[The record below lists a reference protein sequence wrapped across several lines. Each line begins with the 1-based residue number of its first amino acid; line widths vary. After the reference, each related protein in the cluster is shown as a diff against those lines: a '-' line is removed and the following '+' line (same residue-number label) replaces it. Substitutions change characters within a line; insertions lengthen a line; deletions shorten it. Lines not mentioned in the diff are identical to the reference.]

1 MKIAV
6 LGTGAAGTTIASK
19 LIELGHQVMIGS
31 RSNTNE
37 KAIEF
42 VNKFEKNASNG
53 TFEEAANFGEIVFN
67 CIKGE
72 FAIEALQSA
81 GKGIENKIIIDIS
94 IPVNTHKEAPLSLIP
109 ELCNTNSLGE
119 EIQKKFPNTKVVKT
133 LNTMWSTLMTSP
145 STLKNGDHT
154 NFICG
159 NDEEAKNKV
168 KSLLLEIGWKEETI
182 LDLGDIVG
190 SRGTEAIILL
200 WLRIWGA
207 TIGTFS
213 IKVVN

>member
-6 LGTGAAGTTIASK
+6 LGTGAVGTTIASK
-19 LIELGHQVMIGS
+19 LIELGHEVMIGS
-31 RSNTNE
+31 RSKTNE
-37 KAIEF
+37 KAIKF
-42 VNKFEKNASNG
+42 VNKFDTKATNG
-53 TFEEAANFGEIVFN
+53 TFEEAAFFGEIVFN

-72 FAIEALQSA
+72 FAIEALKSA
-81 GKGIENKIIIDIS
+81 EKGIRNKILIDIS
-94 IPVNTHKEAPLSLIP
+94 IPVNTRNGAPLSLIP

-119 EIQKKFPNTKVVKT
+119 EIQKNFPDTKVVKT
-133 LNTMWSTLMTSP
+133 LNTMWNTLMISP
-145 STLKNGDHT
+145 SMLQNGDHT

-159 NDEEAKNKV
+159 NDEEAKDKV
-168 KSLLLEIGWKEETI
+168 KNLLKEIGWLEETI

-190 SRGTEAIILL
+190 SRGTEAIVLL

-213 IKVVN
+213 LKVVN

>member
-1 MKIAV
+1 MKIAI
-6 LGTGAAGTTIASK
+6 LGTGTVGTTIGSK

-42 VNKFEKNASNG
+42 VNKFDKNASNG
-53 TFEEAANFGEIVFN
+53 TFEEAAAFGEIIFN
-67 CIKGE
+67 CVKGE
-72 FAIEALQSA
+72 FSIAALKSA
-81 GKGIENKIIIDIS
+81 GSGIDNKILIDIS
-94 IPVNTHKEAPLSLIP
+94 NPSDTSKGAPLTLIP

-119 EIQKKFPNTKVVKT
+119 EIQKAFPNMKVVKT
-133 LNTMWSTLMTSP
+133 LNTMWSTLMVIP
-145 STLKNGDHT
+145 SMLQDGNHT

-168 KSLLLEIGWKEETI
+168 KSLLHEIGWKEDSI
-182 LDLGDIVG
+182 IDLGDITA
-190 SRGTEAIILL
+190 SRGTESLLLL
-200 WLRIWGA
+200 WLRIWGS

>member
-6 LGTGAAGTTIASK
+6 LGTGAVGTTIAAK

-42 VNKFEKNASNG
+42 VNKFDSNASNG
-53 TFEEAANFGEIVFN
+53 TFEDAASFGEIIFN
-67 CIKGE
+67 CVKGE
-72 FAIEALQSA
+72 FAIEALTTA
-81 GKGIENKIIIDIS
+81 KEGIRNKILIDIS
-94 IPVNTHKEAPLSLIP
+94 IPTNTKSAAPLTLIP

-119 EIQKKFPNTKVVKT
+119 EIQKNFPDTKVVKT
-133 LNTMWSTLMTSP
+133 LNTMWNTLMMIP
-145 STLKNGDHT
+145 SMLKEGDHT

-159 NDEEAKNKV
+159 NDEEAKNEV
-168 KSLLLEIGWKEETI
+168 KNLLKEIGWKEESI
-182 LDLGDIVG
+182 LDLGDITAA
-190 SRGTEAIILL
+190 RGTEGITPL
-200 WLRIWGA
+200 WLRIWGS
-207 TIGTFS
+207 TMGTFS

>member
-6 LGTGAAGTTIASK
+6 LGTGTVGITIASK
-19 LIELGHQVMIGS
+19 LVELGHQVMIGS
-31 RSNTNE
+31 RNSSNE

-42 VNKFEKNASNG
+42 VNKFDSNASNG
-53 TFEEAANFGEIVFN
+53 TFEEAAHFGEIVFN

-72 FAIEALQSA
+72 FAIEALKST
-81 GKGIENKIIIDIS
+81 GKGIENKILVDIS
-94 IPVNTHKEAPLSLIP
+94 IPVDSSKGAPLSLLP

-119 EIQKKFPNTKVVKT
+119 EIQKNFPNTKVVKT
-133 LNTMWSTLMTSP
+133 LNTMWSTLMTTP
-145 STLKNGDHT
+145 KILQNGDHT

-168 KSLLLEIGWKEETI
+168 KSLLNEMGWKQERI
-182 LDLGDIVG
+182 LDLGDIIG
-190 SRGTEAIILL
+190 SRGTEATVLL

-213 IKVVN
+213 LKVVN

>member
-6 LGTGAAGTTIASK
+6 LGTGAVGITIASK
-19 LIELGHQVMIGS
+19 LVELGHQVMIGS

-42 VNKFEKNASNG
+42 TNKFDSNASNG
-53 TFEEAANFGEIVFN
+53 TFEEAAVFGEIIFN

-72 FAIEALQSA
+72 FAIEALKSA
-81 GKGIENKIIIDIS
+81 EKGITNKILIDVS
-94 IPVNTHKEAPLSLIP
+94 LPTNTKAGTPLTLIP

-119 EIQKKFPNTKVVKT
+119 EIQKNFPDTKVVKT
-133 LNTMWSTLMTSP
+133 LNTMWSTLMMIP
-145 STLKNGDHT
+145 SMLKEGDHT

-159 NDEEAKNKV
+159 NDDEAKNKV
-168 KSLLLEIGWKEETI
+168 KSLLKEIGWKEESI
-182 LDLGDIVG
+182 LDLGDITAA
-190 SRGTEAIILL
+190 RGTEGLIPL
-200 WLRIWGA
+200 WLRIWGV

-213 IKVVN
+213 FKVVN

>member
-1 MKIAV
+1 MKIGI
-6 LGTGAAGTTIASK
+6 LGTGAVGTTIASK
-19 LIELGHQVMIGS
+19 LIELGHEVMIGS

-42 VNKFEKNASNG
+42 VNKFNVNASNG
-53 TFEEAANFGEIVFN
+53 TFEEAAFFGEIIFN

-72 FAIEALQSA
+72 FAIEALTTA
-81 GKGIENKIIIDIS
+81 EKGIRHKILIDVS
-94 IPVNTHKEAPLSLIP
+94 IPVNTHKGTPLSLLP

-119 EIQKKFPNTKVVKT
+119 EIQRHFQDTKVVKT
-133 LNTMWSTLMTSP
+133 LNTMWNTLMIAP
-145 STLKNGDHT
+145 ATLKNGDHT

-159 NDEEAKNKV
+159 NDEEAKDKV
-168 KSLLLEIGWKEETI
+168 KSLLNEIGWKNESI

-190 SRGTEAIILL
+190 SRGTEATILL

-213 IKVVN
+213 LKVVN

>member
-1 MKIAV
+1 MKIAI
-6 LGTGAAGTTIASK
+6 LGTGAVGTTIGTK

-42 VNKFEKNASNG
+42 VNKFDKNASNG
-53 TFEEAANFGEIVFN
+53 TFEEAATFGEIVFN
-67 CIKGE
+67 CVKGE
-72 FAIEALQSA
+72 FAIEALKST
-81 GKGIENKIIIDIS
+81 GKAIENKILVDVS
-94 IPVNTHKEAPLSLIP
+94 IPTDTRKGAPMTLIP

-119 EIQKKFPNTKVVKT
+119 EIQKTFPNTKVVKT
-133 LNTMWSTLMTSP
+133 LNTMWSTLMMIP
-145 STLKNGDHT
+145 SMLKEGDHT

-168 KSLLLEIGWKEETI
+168 KSLLQEIGWKENATV
-182 LDLGDIVG
+182 DLGDITA
-190 SRGTEAIILL
+190 SRGTEGLTLL
-200 WLRIWGA
+200 WLRVWGA

-213 IKVVN
+213 LKVVN

>member
-6 LGTGAAGTTIASK
+6 LGTGAVGITIASK

-31 RSNTNE
+31 RTNTNE

-42 VNKFEKNASNG
+42 VNKFENRASNG
-53 TFEEAANFGEIVFN
+53 TFEEAAFFGEIIFN
-67 CIKGE
+67 CVKGE
-72 FAIEALQSA
+72 FAVEALHSA
-81 GKGIENKIIIDIS
+81 ERGIRNKILIDVS
-94 IPVNTHKEAPLSLIP
+94 IPVNTRNGAPLSLIP

-119 EIQKKFPNTKVVKT
+119 EIQKNFPDTKVVKT
-133 LNTMWSTLMTSP
+133 LNTMWNTIMISP
-145 STLKNGDHT
+145 STLQNGDHT

-159 NDEEAKNKV
+159 NDEEAKNQV
-168 KSLLLEIGWKEETI
+168 KSLLNEIGWKNETI
-182 LDLGDIVG
+182 LDLGDIGG

-213 IKVVN
+213 LKVVN

>member
-1 MKIAV
+1 MKIAI
-6 LGTGAAGTTIASK
+6 LGTGAVGTTIATK

-53 TFEEAANFGEIVFN
+53 TFEEAATFGEIIFN
-67 CIKGE
+67 CVKGE
-72 FAIEALQSA
+72 FSIAALKSA
-81 GKGIENKIIIDIS
+81 GKGIENKILIDVS
-94 IPVNTHKEAPLSLIP
+94 NPTDTSKGAPLSLIS

-119 EIQKKFPNTKVVKT
+119 EIQKTFPNVKVVKT
-133 LNTMWSTLMTSP
+133 LNTMWSTLMMIP
-145 STLKNGDHT
+145 SMLQDGDHT
-154 NFICG
+154 NFISG
-159 NDEEAKNKV
+159 NDEDAKNKV
-168 KSLLLEIGWKEETI
+168 KSLLYEIGWKEKSI
-182 LDLGDIVG
+182 IDLGDITAA
-190 SRGTEAIILL
+190 RGTETLVLL
-200 WLRIWGA
+200 WLKIWGT

>member
-1 MKIAV
+1 MKIGV
-6 LGTGAAGTTIASK
+6 LGTGAVGITIAPK

-31 RSNTNE
+31 RNNKNE

-42 VNKFEKNASNG
+42 ASKFDDKASNG
-53 TFEEAANFGEIVFN
+53 TFEEAAFFGEIIFN

-72 FAIEALQSA
+72 YAIEALTTA
-81 GKGIENKIIIDIS
+81 EKGIRNKILIDIS
-94 IPVNTHKEAPLSLIP
+94 IPVDTHKPAPLSLISN
-109 ELCNTNSLGE
+109 LCNTNSLGE
-119 EIQKKFPNTKVVKT
+119 EIQKSFPDTKVVKT

-145 STLKNGDHT
+145 SILKDGDHT

-168 KSLLLEIGWKEETI
+168 KTLLNEMGWKEESI

-190 SRGTEAIILL
+190 SRGTEATVLL

-213 IKVVN
+213 LKVVN